1 MGRTRLLRRIEG
13 TGVMALKNGKPNP
26 LNYFGIRRAEFAAPH
41 FKYTT
46 IEKYNPALLKNLD
59 AWIKHNLN
67 SRYFIGQGL
76 ALDNTNTIVYTTRI
90 GFESEKE
97 LSFFT
102 IACPHLQTR

>member
-1 MGRTRLLRRIEG
+1 
-13 TGVMALKNGKPNP
+13 MALKNGKPNP
-26 LNYFGIRRAEFAAPH
+26 LDYYNLRRVEFACPH

-46 IEKYNPALLKNLD
+46 IDKYNPTLVKNID
-59 AWIKHNLN
+59 TWIRHNLN
-67 SRYFIGQGL
+67 NRYYVGQSID
-76 ALDNTNTIVYTTRI
+76 LDNTNTIVYVTRI

>member
-1 MGRTRLLRRIEG
+1 MS
-13 TGVMALKNGKPNP
+13 LKNGKPNS
-26 LNYFGIRRAEFAAPH
+26 LNYFNLRRVEFACPH

-46 IEKYNPALLKNLD
+46 LDKYNPSNIKQID
-59 AWIKHNLN
+59 AWIKKNLN
-67 SRYFIGQGL
+67 NRYYIGQGI

-102 IACPHLQTR
+102 IACPFLQSR

>member
-1 MGRTRLLRRIEG
+1 
-13 TGVMALKNGKPNP
+13 MALKNGKPNP
-26 LNYFGIRRAEFAAPH
+26 LNYFDLRRVEFAAPH

-46 IEKYNPALLKNLD
+46 LNKYTPSFVKQLD
-59 AWIKHNLN
+59 SWIKNNLN
-67 SRYFIGQGL
+67 NRYYIGQGIS
-76 ALDNTNTIVYTTRI
+76 LDNTNTIVYNVVI